1 MDQVKRASKSRQP
14 MRAQPGQAQWAVE
27 SAKLKIL
34 LEAVWR
40 MSCARASGDKRL
52 RVPAEQFDGD
62 LRSLAEIVNDM
73 AGQETC

>member
-1 MDQVKRASKSRQP
+1 MDRVKRTSKNRTP
-14 MRAQPGQAQWAVE
+14 MRIEPGQAQWAVE

-34 LEAVWR
+34 LDAVWR

-52 RVPAEQFDGD
+52 RVRTDQFEGD